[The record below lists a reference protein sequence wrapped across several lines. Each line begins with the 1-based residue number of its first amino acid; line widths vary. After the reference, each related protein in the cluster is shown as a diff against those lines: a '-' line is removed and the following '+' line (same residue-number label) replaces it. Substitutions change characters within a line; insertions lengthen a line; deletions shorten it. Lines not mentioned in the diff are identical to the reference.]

1 MGRLKSSF
9 FALVV
14 LAMAIVLSGCASSSP
29 DPGKPLVVATV
40 GAPTPIPTEPPE
52 PTVGPTWTPTPT
64 PRPPPVTLSDYTITV
79 VINGDQPPVSGDPD
93 HDLQFSAQNAV
104 RQDTVKFMVRNTGED
119 TLNKLE
125 ILYQLAIPMTF
136 IDSYNGQTSVAY
148 RTMTNTSPIG
158 VLKPGESRDIE
169 LVSPPYGAML
179 QANVTISAK
188 WDGGTL
194 ELYAATLEPNF
205 KSGSSFSPVN
215 TRQLM
220 SYGSAYN

>member
-1 MGRLKSSF
+1 MGRPKLSF

-14 LAMAIVLSGCASSSP
+14 MVMAVVLSGCASISP
-29 DPGKPLVVATV
+29 EPGKPLIVATV

-79 VINGDQPPVSGDPD
+79 VINGDQPPVGGDPD
-93 HDLQFSAQNAV
+93 QDLQFSAQNAV
-104 RQDTVKFMVRNTGED
+104 RQDKVKFKVQNTGDD

-125 ILYQLAIPMTF
+125 VIYQIAVPMTF

-148 RTMTNTSPIG
+148 RTLTTKCDIG
-158 VLKPGESRDIE
+158 VLKPGESHDVE

-205 KSGSSFSPVN
+205 KSGSSVSPVN

-220 SYGSAYN
+220 SHGSAYN